1 MKIVIASLMLL
12 VLSSSLNCLKITSYL
27 KNKSSDKQ
35 NLVENV
41 IIEKDTPVTSIN
53 NVDSIEFA
61 RFAQVNQDL
70 PANFE
75 TPTMVPSLG
84 TGDRFNVKGR
94 VASLNT
100 PVLQPLDQYDVLYK
114 NHHDYYDKDKRA
126 YVLDNHFA
134 QNENYLLNQFSEAIT
149 KGINWNP
156 ELEHVDDFKT
166 SPKFSIELNNV
177 PKIFPDAVKTSL
189 NYGEMKADN
198 QGVMRTA
205 TDPYK
210 QIFGS
215 RDV

>member
-1 MKIVIASLMLL
+1 MKIVIASALL
-12 VLSSSLNCLKITSYL
+12 LLISVNILCLKVSSNL
-27 KNKSSDKQ
+27 KIKNKQ
-35 NLVENV
+35 NLVENIV
-41 IIEKDTPVTSIN
+41 VNKETPVTNIN
-53 NVDSIEFA
+53 NVDSLEFA

-70 PANFE
+70 PSNFE

-84 TGDRFNVKGR
+84 VGDRFNVKGR

-114 NHHDYYDKDKRA
+114 SHHDYYDKDKRA
-126 YVLDNHFA
+126 FTLDNHFA
-134 QNENYLLNQFSEAIT
+134 QNENYLLNEFSEAIT

-156 ELEHVDDFKT
+156 ELEHVDDFKI

-177 PKIFPDAVKTSL
+177 PKTFPEAVKTSL

-210 QIFGS
+210 QIFGA